1 MMKFVLALTL
11 MVTMLSISIDAVV
24 IGPTAYPVTSRA
36 TDFSTTVSVAKFN
49 SNLGTLTQ
57 IDIVGTGAVTTT
69 ITVTNSAA
77 AASDGTVRTVYGLQF
92 DTPLGNTPFFPTD
105 TLSVGGLPQDVDVE
119 ALTNTQTYTLAAGAS
134 QTLTQVS
141 KTAPAISVTVTSTTA
156 TDSNSNT
163 YSSSAFFAEMQAG
176 GGGTILITIA
186 SITQTSLTNNG
197 GNTAASQVSTGTA
210 GLSVTY
216 IYTAAVT
223 GDPQIVGFQ
232 GQHFQIHGTPDEHYN
247 LISTADYYL
256 NSRFEYMATGVCNYN
271 DTECFSH
278 PGTYIGEIG
287 LVRGDYRVKV
297 TSGPHASGLSVH
309 INDRSA
315 PAGTRVKI
323 SNDTS
328 VHVVSA
334 NRVILTTEDFTMT
347 AVNSDLFLNL
357 GVDFV
362 NSRMLH
368 AGHQQVVIPGSAS
381 ASDAEKL
388 IATTYPE
395 FAMHGLLGQ
404 TWRNIKWP
412 QHRLYQGEPSDYQVS
427 SLFSPNFLYT
437 QYQA

>member
-1 MMKFVLALTL
+1 MAL
-11 MVTMLSISIDAVV
+11 VALSIHSAYAATVV
-24 IGPTAYPVTSRA
+24 YDIPGPLPSSTQTS
-36 TDFSTTVSVAKFN
+36 TISFSTPYSFAGFDPA
-49 SNLGTLTQ
+49 LGTLT
-57 IDIVGTGAVTTT
+57 GFAVSFSFFGS
-69 ITVTNSAA
+69 ITVTVALGTCVGTCQTSKLGAQCNFEVTITSDAA
-77 AASDGTVRTVYGLQF
+77 GL
-92 DTPLGNTPFFPTD
+92 TI
-105 TLSVGGLPQDVDVE
+105 VGGLDSVITSTSPAVTNVQTIT
-119 ALTNTQTYTLAAGAS
+119 AGSPYTNTYTTPTTPLAYSTTTPATLTTLTGAAKTFYVNAFDQGAS
-134 QTLTQVS
+134 
-141 KTAPAISVTVTSTTA
+141 PTVIGGSA
-156 TDSNSNT
+156 NLA
-163 YSSSAFFAEMQAG
+163 YSAG
-176 GGGTILITIA
+176 G
-186 SITQTSLTNNG
+186 
-197 GNTAASQVSTGTA
+197 
-210 GLSVTY
+210 SVTY
-216 IYTAAVT
+216 GGTVTYTYTAAVT

-278 PGTYIGEIG
+278 PGTYIGEIA
-287 LVRGDYRVKV
+287 LVRGDYHIKV
-297 TSGPHASGLSVH
+297 ASGPHATGLSVY
-309 INDRSA
+309 INDKSA

-323 SNDTS
+323 SNDSS

-362 NSRMLH
+362 NARMLQ
-368 AGHQQVVIPGSAS
+368 AGHKHVVIPHSAS
-381 ASDAEKL
+381 PSDAEKL

-404 TWRNIKWP
+404 TWRNIQWP

-427 SLFSPNFLYT
+427 SLFSPEFLYT